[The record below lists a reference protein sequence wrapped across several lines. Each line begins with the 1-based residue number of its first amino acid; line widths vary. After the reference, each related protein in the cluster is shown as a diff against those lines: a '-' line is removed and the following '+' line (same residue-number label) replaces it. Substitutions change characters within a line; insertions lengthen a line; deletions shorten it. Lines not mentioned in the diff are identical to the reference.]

1 MDKAR
6 KIEVLLAQPNTT
18 NKLIYINQRAYDNNL
33 ITAKPL
39 APIKDF
45 PRPFAWPRWRMLLA
59 VDKIASYPI
68 HLECP
73 PLEGKT
79 HLGFVHVVLDGVD
92 FEFGE
97 TVCELALGVGGGE
110 PASAS

>member
-1 MDKAR
+1 
-6 KIEVLLAQPNTT
+6 
-18 NKLIYINQRAYDNNL
+18 
-33 ITAKPL
+33 
-39 APIKDF
+39 
-45 PRPFAWPRWRMLLA
+45 MLLA

-97 TVCELALGVGGGE
+97 TVCELALGVGGGGTSIGQLI
-110 PASAS
+110 PLGGGIRGCLVSNHGK